1 MAAGTLILV
10 PIILTIAALLFV
22 ETTPV
27 SSTLRRRVSALKLN
41 HGHMELV
48 EEETCS
54 NRTLRMTC
62 RSLKAVL
69 IVLEAAYKPNDS
81 NLCGEVES
89 RGSEEIKTIRRIQ
102 MIRNLF
108 SDYESRPD
116 RVDLKLSINRRCS
129 GLQHCRFNAFSD
141 HPEAEFWSPGNVRLK
156 YACIPEAAIM
166 KYCNRMLPV
175 IGGEEGFLKSPGYPL
190 FYTGGSTCGWT
201 FKSLPGQRISLTFHD
216 LDIRS
221 PEQDGSCVDVIRIR
235 ENRVTLFESCGSAVG
250 LEVLSESNVV
260 TLDLIASGKIYPSR
274 GFLLQY
280 KAVGCPHVQP
290 PNGSYAVNE
299 TGDAKTFLCK
309 LGTVFPDTNTRTRLI
324 QCKNGI
330 WSENRQKISSQRC
343 VVTASEIERN
353 AGTRRSAALSSLAE
367 ESGTGG
373 NGGLFPVSGVVV
385 RSHDAL
391 DSMSSTAEPGNA
403 AMVKNGNYVVDFV
416 LPTALIALLFIGNA
430 IIVWVIFQYR
440 KRKQPAIEGEEMAL
454 RQNSEELP
462 HV

>member
-1 MAAGTLILV
+1 MAAGTPILV
-10 PIILTIAALLFV
+10 PIIVTIAVLLFT

-27 SSTLRRRVSALKLN
+27 SSILRRRVSAVKLN
-41 HGHMELV
+41 HDHMELV

-54 NRTLRMTC
+54 NQTLRMTC
-62 RSLKAVL
+62 RSLKAIL
-69 IVLEAAYKPNDS
+69 IVLEAEYKPNDS
-81 NLCGEVES
+81 NLCEVEA
-89 RGSEEIKTIRRIQ
+89 RGSEDIATIRRFQ
-102 MIRNLF
+102 MIRNLYG
-108 SDYESRPD
+108 DYDSRPD

-129 GLQHCRFNAFSD
+129 GLQHCRFNAYSD
-141 HPEAEFWSPGNVRLK
+141 HSEALFWSPANLRLK

-175 IGGEEGFLKSPGYPL
+175 IGGEGGFLKSPGYPL

-201 FKSLPGQRISLTFHD
+201 FKSLPGQRIALTFHD

-235 ENRVTLFESCGSAVG
+235 ENRVTLFESCGTAVG
-250 LEVLSESNVV
+250 VQVLSESNVV

-280 KAVGCPHVQP
+280 KAVGCPQVQP

-309 LGTVFPDTNTRTRLI
+309 LGTVFPDTNKRTRLI

-330 WSENRQKISSQRC
+330 WSEDRQMISSQRC
-343 VVTASEIERN
+343 VLTASEIERN
-353 AGTRRSAALSSLAE
+353 AGTRRSSALSSLAE
-367 ESGTGG
+367 EPGTGSNAG
-373 NGGLFPVSGVVV
+373 VFPVNGVVV
-385 RSHDAL
+385 RSHDSMH
-391 DSMSSTAEPGNA
+391 SMSSTADPGNA
-403 AMVKNGNYVVDFV
+403 AMMKDGNYVVDFIV
-416 LPTALIALLFIGNA
+416 PTALIALLFIFNA

-454 RQNSEELP
+454 RPKSEELP